1 VYAAKGIQVGIEKN
15 EKVGKRWNM
24 AVVIGNHL
32 KMHLPINLRDQ
43 LSHFYTE
50 ILGCR
55 KLTDQ
60 PYANLDLYEFQ
71 DGFVLGL
78 FFCDQADTLSESEH
92 LKATWMEIKTEN
104 PEVLKQRL
112 VEFGVREV
120 EFEDKSRFYFQ
131 APGGQVF
138 RVAPMDGGL

>member
-1 VYAAKGIQVGIEKN
+1 MTE
-15 EKVGKRWNM
+15 
-24 AVVIGNHL
+24 VIGNHL
-32 KMHLPINLRDQ
+32 KMHLTTDLRERASQ
-43 LSHFYTE
+43 FYTE

-55 KLTDQ
+55 KLADQ
-60 PYANLDLYEFQ
+60 PYPDLDLYEFQ

-78 FFCDQADTLSESEH
+78 FFCDRVDTLSESEH

-112 VEFGVREV
+112 IEFGVREV

-138 RVAPMDGGL
+138 RLAPMDGGL

>member
-1 VYAAKGIQVGIEKN
+1 
-15 EKVGKRWNM
+15 M
-24 AVVIGNHL
+24 AIIIGNHL
-32 KMHLPINLRDQ
+32 KMHLPHHLRERA
-43 LSHFYTE
+43 SRFYID

-60 PYANLDLYEFQ
+60 PYPNLDLYEFQ
-71 DGFVLGL
+71 GGFILGL
-78 FFCDQADTLSESEH
+78 FFYDEADTLSENEQ
-92 LKATWMEIKTEN
+92 LKATWMEIKTDN

-112 VEFGVREV
+112 IDFGVREV

-138 RVAPMDGGL
+138 RLAPKERGL